1 MKSKKLMIFAICAV
15 MALTAAGC
23 GSKNKS
29 SDAAPSAQQSSSADS
44 GQNNGSSDNKDSS
57 DSGEKAQGD
66 EKNNGNDSSG
76 GANNSDE
83 EKSDINTM
91 DQLQGKVDEFNNTDD
106 PERKEELRKELE
118 NFIRQAE
125 KDAVTASDK

>member
-44 GQNNGSSDNKDSS
+44 GQNNSSDNKGSSDN
-57 DSGEKAQGD
+57 GEKAQSD

>member
-15 MALTAAGC
+15 MALMAAGC

-44 GQNNGSSDNKDSS
+44 GQNNSSDNKDSS
-57 DSGEKAQGD
+57 DNGEKAQGD

-118 NFIRQAE
+118 NFIQQAE

>member
-29 SDAAPSAQQSSSADS
+29 GDAAPSAQQSSSADS
-44 GQNNGSSDNKDSS
+44 GQNNSSDNKGSSDN
-57 DSGEKAQGD
+57 GEKAQGG

-118 NFIRQAE
+118 NFIQQAE

>member
-44 GQNNGSSDNKDSS
+44 GQNNSSDNKGSSDN
-57 DSGEKAQGD
+57 GEKAQGD

-118 NFIRQAE
+118 NFIQQAE

>member
-44 GQNNGSSDNKDSS
+44 GQNNSSDNKGSSDN
-57 DSGEKAQGD
+57 GEKAQGG

-118 NFIRQAE
+118 NFIQQAE

>member
-44 GQNNGSSDNKDSS
+44 GQNNSSDNKDSS
-57 DSGEKAQGD
+57 DNGEKAQGD

-76 GANNSDE
+76 SANNSDE

>member
-1 MKSKKLMIFAICAV
+1 MKSKKLMIFAICVV

-44 GQNNGSSDNKDSS
+44 GQNNSSDNKGSSDN
-57 DSGEKAQGD
+57 GEKAQGD

>member
-29 SDAAPSAQQSSSADS
+29 SDAAPSAQQSGSADS
-44 GQNNGSSDNKDSS
+44 GQNNSSDNKGSSDN
-57 DSGEKAQGD
+57 GEKAQGD

-118 NFIRQAE
+118 NFIQQAE

>member
-1 MKSKKLMIFAICAV
+1 MIFAICAV

-44 GQNNGSSDNKDSS
+44 GQNNSSDNKGSSDN
-57 DSGEKAQGD
+57 GEKAQGG

-118 NFIRQAE
+118 NFIQQAE

>member
-1 MKSKKLMIFAICAV
+1 MKSKKLMIFVICAV

-29 SDAAPSAQQSSSADS
+29 SDAAPSAQQNSSADS
-44 GQNNGSSDNKDSS
+44 GQNNSSDNKDSS
-57 DSGEKAQGD
+57 DNGEKAQGD
-66 EKNNGNDSSG
+66 EKNKGNDSSG

>member
-1 MKSKKLMIFAICAV
+1 MKSKKLMIFVICAV
-15 MALTAAGC
+15 MALTTAGC

-44 GQNNGSSDNKDSS
+44 GQNNSSDNKDSW
-57 DSGEKAQGD
+57 DNGEKAQGD

>member
-44 GQNNGSSDNKDSS
+44 GQNNSSDNKDSS
-57 DSGEKAQGD
+57 DSGEKTQSD

-118 NFIRQAE
+118 NFIHQAE

>member
-44 GQNNGSSDNKDSS
+44 GQNNSSDNKGSSDN
-57 DSGEKAQGD
+57 GEKAQGD

>member
-23 GSKNKS
+23 GKNKS

-44 GQNNGSSDNKDSS
+44 GQNNSSDNKDSS
-57 DSGEKAQGD
+57 VNGEKAQSD

-83 EKSDINTM
+83 ENSDINTM

-125 KDAVTASDK
+125 KGAVTASDK